1 MLSNLTLKFVLTFIL
16 QTIVKFSL
24 GMGVR
29 GAPSRYVLGIEE
41 SHGEKFSDFTSYLRF
56 KFPLRNFA

>member
-24 GMGVR
+24 GIGVR
-29 GAPSRYVLGIEE
+29 GAPSRYVLGVEE
-41 SHGEKFSDFTSYLRF
+41 SHGEKFSDFTSYLR
-56 KFPLRNFA
+56 LI